1 MRSQSSTTMEEGYPV
16 ISRQLPSSLEYD
28 DNIVISDYN
37 GYAADN
43 LADKCELEVLKDFN
57 SDKVEERSWENQLDD
72 SYDIEL
78 TYHGSRKPEELVDFQ
93 DPLKPE
99 DQRESFNQH
108 FEADELVG
116 ETLDNTRGELNLWE
130 DSKAPDISVYTGTSW
145 PEEALGKE
153 EKPWKALEKH
163 GVFGGVD
170 PVYFGGLDP
179 VSDLDESYL
188 PTYFSGDAQMALSH
202 SETYHKGMIEFSL
215 QELAEERDIFIDP
228 EGLHLPEEL
237 GKSFVVMGGIPG
249 NCIEKVHYFT

>member
-1 MRSQSSTTMEEGYPV
+1 MRIQSSTTMEESYAV
-16 ISRQLPSSLEYD
+16 ISRQPPSSLRSGD
-28 DNIVISDYN
+28 DVVISDYN

-43 LADKCELEVLKDFN
+43 LADEGDLEALKNFN
-57 SDKVEERSWENQLDD
+57 PEVEERSWGTQLDD
-72 SYDIEL
+72 SYDLEL
-78 TYHGSRKPEELVDFQ
+78 TYQGSRKPEELVDFQ
-93 DPLKPE
+93 DPLTPE

-170 PVYFGGLDP
+170 PIYFGGLDP

-202 SETYHKGMIEFSL
+202 SETYDKGMIEFSL

-228 EGLHLPEEL
+228 EGLHLTEEI

-249 NCIEKVHYFT
+249 NCIEKVHYFK

>member
-1 MRSQSSTTMEEGYPV
+1 MSNQSSTTRKGSYPI
-16 ISRQLPSSLEYD
+16 ISRKLPSSLRSGD
-28 DNIVISDYN
+28 DIVISHYN
-37 GYAADN
+37 AYAADN
-43 LADKCELEVLKDFN
+43 LADEGDLEVLKSFN
-57 SDKVEERSWENQLDD
+57 PEVEEKSWETQLDD
-72 SYDIEL
+72 SYDLEL
-78 TYHGSRKPEELVDFQ
+78 TYQESRKPEELVDFQ

-116 ETLDNTRGELNLWE
+116 GTFGNTRGELNLWE
-130 DSKAPDISVYTGTSW
+130 DSKAPEISVYTGTSW
-145 PEEALGKE
+145 PDEALGKE
-153 EKPWKALEKH
+153 GKPWKALEKH

-170 PVYFGGLDP
+170 PIYFGGLDP

-202 SETYHKGMIEFSL
+202 SETYHKGMIELSL

-228 EGLHLPEEL
+228 EGLHLPEEI

-249 NCIEKVHYFT
+249 NCIEKVHYFK